1 MILERLRIGQ
11 KVWVMEEFPVQ
22 LTIIEIDK
30 DKKEVWCDDDWNHS
44 PDEIYSSQLKC
55 KNDN

>member
-1 MILERLRIGQ
+1 MILERLKIGQ

-22 LTIIEIDK
+22 LTITEIDK

-44 PDEIYSSQLKC
+44 LDEIYSSEAKC
-55 KNDN
+55 KKDN